1 MIKSLTTLMKWAD
14 RSERGRVRMRRK
26 FLAVVSAALLL
37 LCACGAENNTVSE
50 KSLYEHGLDVISLM
64 DEMVQSEDYGE
75 LMCSSSEI
83 IEIGNEI
90 AKGDYGEPTAVYRLE
105 VNALAGWYEL
115 GEKDLSEL
123 SDTLR
128 ECIEQRYFSSIA
140 SQVNSRYGVTELAAS
155 SIYTAAKTFVS
166 NELSEV
172 TTYIYTYA
180 HSYPVMVT
188 FTPGEDGSVRAFGTF
203 ILDEDFK
210 ADEEQ
215 DIDMLLED
223 TSYIWGGKAEK
234 LEIE

>member
-1 MIKSLTTLMKWAD
+1 MK
-14 RSERGRVRMRRK
+14 RK
-26 FLAVVSAALLL
+26 FLAAVSAASLL

-50 KSLYEHGLDVISLM
+50 KTLYEHGLEVISLM
-64 DEMVQSEDYGE
+64 DEMVQSEDYAK
-75 LMCSSSEI
+75 LMSSTSEI

-105 VNALAGWYEL
+105 VNTFADWYEMS
-115 GEKDLSEL
+115 EKELSEL

-128 ECIEQRYFSSIA
+128 ECIEQRYFSTIA
-140 SQVNSRYGVTELAAS
+140 SQMNSRYGVTELAAS

-166 NELSEV
+166 NDLSEF

-188 FTPGEDGSVRAFGTF
+188 FTPGEDGAVRAFGTF
-203 ILDEDFK
+203 ILDEDLK

-215 DIDMLLED
+215 DIDRLLED
-223 TSYIWGGKAEK
+223 TSYIWDGKAEK